1 MKIALLSDIHGNRQ
15 AYEAVIADALARG
28 AARFVI
34 LGDIVGYGGDPR
46 WCVDR
51 TIALSAEGAVVIR
64 GNHDQAIVDP
74 SYAMTSAAGIAIDWT
89 RRTLEPRQRAYLAG
103 LPMSVEE
110 EDRLY
115 VHADGSAPGRF
126 HYVTDA
132 ATALAHFN
140 ACKPRLSFCGHV
152 HRPCLY
158 GCSQGGRVTAF
169 TPTSEI
175 GIPLASPRRWL
186 AVIGSVG
193 QPRDGNPAAAYALYD
208 SALGELSFR
217 RTAYD
222 IEAAATAIRAASLPE
237 ILATRLFQG
246 R

>member
-15 AYEAVIADALARG
+15 AYEAVMADALARG
-28 AARFVI
+28 AERFVI

-51 TIALSAEGAVVIR
+51 TIALAAEGAVVIR
-64 GNHDQAIVDP
+64 GNHDQAIIDP
-74 SYAMTSAAGIAIDWT
+74 GYSMTSAAGIAIDWT
-89 RRTLEPRQRAYLAG
+89 RMTLEPRQRAYLAG
-103 LPMSVEE
+103 LPMTIEE
-110 EDRLY
+110 DDRLY

-126 HYVTDA
+126 RYVTDA
-132 ATALAHFN
+132 TTALAHFDG
-140 ACKPRLSFCGHV
+140 CTPRLSFCGHV

-158 GCSQGGRVTAF
+158 GCSQGGKVTAF

-175 GIPLASPRRWL
+175 GIPLAAPRRWL

-208 SALGELSFR
+208 TALGELSFR

-222 IEAAATAIRAASLPE
+222 IGAAASAIRAASLPE
-237 ILATRLFQG
+237 SLATRLFQG